1 MKSRKFK
8 FVIRLT
14 AVLLS
19 AIAVFLISD
28 SIFSSA
34 NDRETSSIEV
44 CKTGVVVPA
53 AVRNFEM
60 NLKDSGGAEQLKH
73 YDIKG
78 KGENSNIFG
87 YVQIWESEN
96 SLAHYLKISK
106 EYMSSNVFGFHEGEI
121 TVNGIT
127 WKKWEYIVNS
137 IAVAQ
142 GFYEKDNKIYFCSL
156 CVPYKE
162 KNYAFDK
169 IFIEL
174 LESVV

>member
-1 MKSRKFK
+1 MESKKSKLIVR
-8 FVIRLT
+8 IM
-14 AVLLS
+14 
-19 AIAVFLISD
+19 AVFLAAVAVFIISNNL
-28 SIFSSA
+28 FSSA
-34 NDRETSSIEV
+34 NDKETNIEV
-44 CKTGVVVPA
+44 YKADVVVPA

-60 NLKDSGGAEQLKH
+60 NLTHSADAERLKH
-73 YDIKG
+73 YAVKG
-78 KGENSNIFG
+78 KGANSNIFG

-106 EYMSSNVFGFHEGEI
+106 EYMSSNVFGFREGEI
-121 TVNGIT
+121 NVNGIT
-127 WKKWEYIVNS
+127 WRKWEYIVN
-137 IAVAQ
+137 AVAVSQ

>member
-1 MKSRKFK
+1 MKRRKSK
-8 FVIRLT
+8 FLIRLT
-14 AVLLS
+14 AILLA
-19 AIAVFLISD
+19 AIAVFLVSN
-28 SIFSSA
+28 SLFSSA
-34 NDRETSSIEV
+34 DDKEKSIEV
-44 CKTGVVVPA
+44 CKTGVAVPA

-60 NLKDSGGAEQLKH
+60 NLKDSGGAERLKH

-106 EYMSSNVFGFHEGEI
+106 EYMSSNVFGFREGEI

-137 IAVAQ
+137 VAVAQ
-142 GFYEKDNKIYFCSL
+142 GFYEKNNKIYFCSL

-162 KNYAFDK
+162 KNYTFDK